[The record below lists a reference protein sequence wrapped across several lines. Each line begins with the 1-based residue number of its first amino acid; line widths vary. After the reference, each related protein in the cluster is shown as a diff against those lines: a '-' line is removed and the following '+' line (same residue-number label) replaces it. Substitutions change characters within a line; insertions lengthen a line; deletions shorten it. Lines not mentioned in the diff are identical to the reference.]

1 MECKLLLALLV
12 ATASAF
18 LGPRSHVA
26 PPRAPTARWGVYE
39 DAVAEAEAAAKQFG
53 AKSPEATTAWAE
65 VEEIEAAD
73 NSATLTPTLDEECDP
88 ASPECR
94 QRASGVSL
102 DLPSSRGG
110 PPGAARAVV
119 LRRSRPP
126 RPSVASP

>member
-1 MECKLLLALLV
+1 MECKKLQLALLLG

-18 LGPRSHVA
+18 LGPRSHVVA

-39 DAVAEAEAAAKQFG
+39 DAVAEAKAAAKQFG

-73 NSATLTPTLDEECDP
+73 NSATLKPTLDEECNP

-94 QRASGVSL
+94 EYRNSMEELAALIATSKAKSHAIKVQLAKFSAER
-102 DLPSSRGG
+102 LP
-110 PPGAARAVV
+110 
-119 LRRSRPP
+119 
-126 RPSVASP
+126 